1 MGYRLLA
8 LDVDGTL
15 LDSRGELRPRV
26 REAVRRAAAAGCVVA
41 LATGRRF
48 SSAVE
53 VARQLGLDTPLI
65 LHNGAIVRQAATGEV
80 LAQTPL
86 PLPTAHAA
94 AREILAAGSQVLAF
108 LAGQREAVLAGPPEL
123 DGELAARYLA
133 DCEAVV
139 QRRPPDALFT
149 DVPPLTL
156 VVMDAPARL
165 DVLAERLS
173 ARTDC
178 RLTRNSFP
186 LWGQQYHV
194 LDILAPDCSKATA
207 LRQLAARYGIPLEQA
222 VAAGDHWNDVEMLE
236 AAGLGIA
243 MASAPAA
250 VRARAR
256 RVAPPS
262 DHEGLAVVL
271 EALDFG
277 PSAP

>member
-15 LDSRGELRPRV
+15 LDSRGVLRPRV
-26 REAVRRAAAAGCVVA
+26 RAAVRRAAAAGCLVA

-53 VARQLGLDTPLI
+53 VAQQLGLDTPLI
-65 LHNGAIVRQAATGEV
+65 LHNGAIVRQASTGVV
-80 LAQTPL
+80 LAETPL
-86 PLPTAHAA
+86 PLATARPV
-94 AREILAAGSQVLAF
+94 AREIVAAGSQVLAF

-139 QRRPPDALFT
+139 QRRSPDALLT

-156 VVMDAPARL
+156 VVMDTPARL
-165 DVLAERLS
+165 DALAERLGTR
-173 ARTDC
+173 ADC

-186 LWGQQYHV
+186 LWGRRFHV
-194 LDILAPDCSKATA
+194 LDVLAATCSKATA
-207 LRQLAARYGIPLEQA
+207 LRQLAARYGIPMEQT
-222 VAAGDHWNDVEMLE
+222 VAAGDHWNDLEMIE

-243 MASAPAA
+243 MGSAPAA
-250 VRARAR
+250 VQARAR
-256 RVAPPS
+256 WVVPPS
-262 DHEGLAVVL
+262 DREGLALAL
-271 EALDFG
+271 EALPFER
-277 PSAP
+277 